1 MIYSLNLTTPATEYP
16 LLLEEAKASL
26 RVTTDD
32 ENSYIQSLIAA
43 ATGYVEQA
51 TARQLVSATWTL
63 KLDYFPAIVYVPR
76 PPLRSV
82 TSIQYVDTAGDTQT
96 LASTGYRVDTATL
109 PGRIEPAYG
118 ESWPSTRDVSGA
130 VTVTFIAGYGG
141 ASSVPEEIK
150 LAMRLMVGHWY
161 EHREPVAVGNI
172 VSDIPMSVDALLSH
186 HRFTDIR

>member
-1 MIYSLNLTTPATEYP
+1 MIYSLTLTTPATEYP

-63 KLDYFPAIVYVPR
+63 KLDYFPDVIYVPR

-82 TSIQYVDTAGDTQT
+82 SSIQYVDASGDTQT
-96 LASTGYRVDTATL
+96 LSSTDYRVDLYSL

-118 ESWPSTRDVSGA
+118 RSWPTTRDVNAA
-130 VTVTFIAGYGG
+130 VTVTYIAGYGG

-150 LAMRLMVGHWY
+150 LAMRLLIGHWY
-161 EHREPVAVGNI
+161 EHREPVVVGNI
-172 VSDIPMSVDALLSH
+172 VSPIPMSVDALLSH
-186 HRFTDIR
+186 HRFTDMR